1 MSDEPLEPRTAS
13 LLALAGPCQMLEV
26 VAPQRKDR
34 KVAKRRIEEATE
46 QVPAAEAVKHV
57 IDAMTVAISVAATG
71 AVVASS

>member
-26 VAPQRKDR
+26 VAPDR

-46 QVPAAEAVKHV
+46 QVPATEAVKHV
-57 IDAMTVAISVAATG
+57 IDAIPSPSGSTLTG